1 MSKKSVVLLV
11 LDGLGAGQAPDSDK
25 FGDSGSNTIKNVTDD
40 GTLAIPAL
48 KRFGL
53 YNILGQN
60 NESQA
65 SWGTMTPESI
75 GKSTVEGHWEMM
87 GQITDNPFDIFP
99 QGFSDDLLNQFAEKI
114 GRGVINARVGS
125 GTKLITTHGDEH
137 IATGKPIIYTSVDS
151 VFQIAAHEDIIT
163 VGELYQMCEIAK
175 DVLATNN
182 LDVARVIARPFIGE
196 SGNFIRTSRR
206 KDFVK
211 PIPEPNAIK
220 RLQDAGIII
229 STVGRTSDLFGNYA
243 ENSTTVINNID
254 ALDYTK
260 MFRQEHHDF
269 IFTNLEDF
277 DMSFGHRRDKEGFA
291 ESLCMLDSEWTRF
304 TMSMG
309 NGDLLLVVSDHGND
323 PTFMAHTDHTREK
336 TILLAYMKGYR
347 GVDLGNKKMVDI
359 GATICDF
366 YGLKS
371 GSGTSFLDQVRS
383 EKKSAKN

>member
-1 MSKKSVVLLV
+1 M
-11 LDGLGAGQAPDSDK
+11 
-25 FGDSGSNTIKNVTDD
+25 
-40 GTLAIPAL
+40 
-48 KRFGL
+48 

-65 SWGTMTPESI
+65 SWGKMTPESI

-87 GQITDNPFDIFP
+87 GQVTANPFDTFP
-99 QGFSDDLLNQFAEKI
+99 EGFSNELLGQFTEKT
-114 GRGVINARVGS
+114 GRAVINARVGS
-125 GTKLITTHGDEH
+125 GTKLIALHGDEH
-137 IATGKPIIYTSVDS
+137 IATGKPIIYTSADS
-151 VFQIAAHEDIIT
+151 VLQIAAHEDIIT
-163 VGELYQMCEIAK
+163 VGELYQMCEIAR
-175 DVLATNN
+175 DLLINN
-182 LDVARVIARPFIGE
+182 GFDVARVIARPFIGE

-211 PIPEPNAIK
+211 SMPEPNVIRK
-220 RLQDAGIII
+220 LKDAGIAI

-243 ENSTTVINNID
+243 DNSTTVINNID
-254 ALDYTK
+254 ALDYSK

-269 IFTNLEDF
+269 IFANLEDF

-323 PTFMAHTDHTREK
+323 PTFMAHTDHTREN

-347 GVDLGNKKMVDI
+347 GVDLGMRKMVDT
-359 GATICDF
+359 GATICEF
-366 YGLKS
+366 FGLKS
-371 GSGTSFLDQVRS
+371 DTGTSFLEQVKS
-383 EKKSAKN
+383 ERKTHKN

>member
-1 MSKKSVVLLV
+1 MSKKSLVLVV

-25 FGDSGSNTIKNVTDD
+25 FGDLGANTLKNVTDD

-53 YNILGQN
+53 YNILDQN

-65 SWGTMTPESI
+65 SWGTMTPKSL

-87 GQITDNPFDIFP
+87 GQITDKPFDTFP
-99 QGFSDDLLNQFAEKI
+99 EGFSSDILSQFSDKI
-114 GRGVINARVGS
+114 GRGVINAKVGS
-125 GTKLITTHGDEH
+125 GTRLIAEHGDEH
-137 IATGKPIIYTSVDS
+137 LATGKPIIYTSADS
-151 VFQIAAHEDIIT
+151 VFQIAAHEDIVT

-175 DVLATNN
+175 ELLATNN

-211 PIPEPNAIK
+211 PIPEPNTLRK
-220 RLQDAGIII
+220 LRDAGISV

-243 ENSTTVINNID
+243 DNSTTVINNID
-254 ALDYTK
+254 ALDYSK
-260 MFRQEHHDF
+260 MFRQEYHDF
-269 IFTNLEDF
+269 IFANLEDF

-323 PTFMAHTDHTREK
+323 PTFAAHTDHTREK
-336 TILLAYMKGYR
+336 TILLAYMKGYK
-347 GVDLGNKKMVDI
+347 GVDLGNRKMIDI

-366 YGLKS
+366 YGLLPDC
-371 GSGTSFLDQVRS
+371 GTSFLELVKS